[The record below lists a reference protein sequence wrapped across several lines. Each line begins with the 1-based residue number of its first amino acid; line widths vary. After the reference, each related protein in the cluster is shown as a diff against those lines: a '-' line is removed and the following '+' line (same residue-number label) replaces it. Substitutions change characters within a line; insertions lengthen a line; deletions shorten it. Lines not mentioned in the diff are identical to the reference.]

1 MADEIRMA
9 DDSVEIGVAV
19 DTLAFEVALVVVVV
33 VALVVVVVVVDSTC
47 CSLTVDTVL
56 VVV

>member
-19 DTLAFEVALVVVVV
+19 DTLAFEVVAAVVVVV
-33 VALVVVVVVVDSTC
+33 VAVVVDSTC

-56 VVV
+56 VV

>member
-19 DTLAFEVALVVVVV
+19 DTLAFEVVVVV
-33 VALVVVVVVVDSTC
+33 VAAAVVVVVVDSTC

-56 VVV
+56 AVVV

>member
-9 DDSVEIGVAV
+9 DDSVEIGVDV
-19 DTLAFEVALVVVVV
+19 DTLAFEV
-33 VALVVVVVVVDSTC
+33 VALVVVAVVAVVVDSTC

-56 VVV
+56 VV